1 MCNRKYKYVQRC
13 IGDALHRCWSSRAYG
28 INKTKKNIKI
38 NVSECSK
45 KKPVPSQVWDD
56 QTGNASYREPDA
68 QAYYTENQLKL
79 LFTIIPCTKTL
90 LKPIVHLPQRH
101 MRTSVDEARQEMCVW
116 KHPVGRVRD
125 LSSRLV
131 ILDIRLLTFLL
142 SAPSTVSP
150 DTGRIVRH
158 FVLCFFFH
166 CGIVAIRRYLSKKKE
181 KREKRFLKAHSQT
194 RLVGCLLWAGSFLKR
209 F

>member
-1 MCNRKYKYVQRC
+1 M
-13 IGDALHRCWSSRAYG
+13 
-28 INKTKKNIKI
+28 
-38 NVSECSK
+38 
-45 KKPVPSQVWDD
+45 WDD

-68 QAYYTENQLKL
+68 HAYYTENQLKL

-131 ILDIRLLTFLL
+131 ILDIRLFTFLL

-158 FVLCFFFH
+158 FVLCFFSIAGSLQFVVT
-166 CGIVAIRRYLSKKKE
+166 CRKKREERKKIFKGTFANPSSGLPVVGGIVFETILARNVISPVVLASRDNEGKLCVYFFYCSV
-181 KREKRFLKAHSQT
+181 FHYYPSQLFIKY
-194 RLVGCLLWAGSFLKR
+194 RS
-209 F
+209 